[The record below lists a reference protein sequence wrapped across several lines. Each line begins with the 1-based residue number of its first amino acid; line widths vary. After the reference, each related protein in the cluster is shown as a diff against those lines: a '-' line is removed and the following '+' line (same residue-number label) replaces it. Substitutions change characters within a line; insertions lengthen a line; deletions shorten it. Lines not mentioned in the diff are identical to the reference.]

1 VTASLPHGSVSDRL
15 PAFRPHP
22 LVRGGHLQTLAGV
35 FLPGPRFGYRAR
47 RHIVALADGDRIVLH
62 DDCPTS
68 WQPGD
73 RVALLIHGLA
83 GCHQS
88 SYMARIA
95 AKLERRGVRAFRL
108 DLRGCGAGLGLA
120 RLPYHSG
127 RSEDAA
133 AALEKIAELC
143 PRSPTALVG
152 FSLGGNITLKLLGE
166 LGDARLANL
175 DRAVAVCPPADLL
188 AAVEQIRQPR
198 NRLYER
204 HFVRLLMRQLR
215 EQRRLLSDLPP
226 LVFARPPRH
235 LWQFDDEFTAP
246 VCGFGRAINYYQQAS
261 AVRLVGSIRRPVLV
275 IAAHD
280 DPLVPIASLEPL
292 RSCAAVEFEVTPSG
306 GHLGFI
312 GPRHGGDRRWLDGR
326 VVEWVT
332 RE

>member
-1 VTASLPHGSVSDRL
+1 MAVTLQKPNITECL
-15 PAFRPHP
+15 PAFCPHP

-35 FLPGPRFGYRAR
+35 FLPGPRFAYRAK
-47 RHIVALADGDRIVLH
+47 RHLVTLPDGDQVVLH
-62 DDCPTS
+62 DDCPND
-68 WQPGD
+68 WRPGR

-88 SYMARIA
+88 AYMARIA

-143 PRSPTALVG
+143 PNSPAALVG

-166 LGDARLANL
+166 LGDMRLGNL

-188 AAVEQIRQPR
+188 AAVEQIRLPK

-204 HFVRLLMRQLR
+204 HFVRLLMRQLH
-215 EQRRLLSDLPP
+215 EQRRVLSDLPP
-226 LVFARPPRH
+226 LAFARPPRH
-235 LWQFDDEFTAP
+235 LWEFDDEFTAP
-246 VCGFGRAINYYQQAS
+246 VCGFGRAINYYQAAS
-261 AVRLVGSIRRPVLV
+261 AVRLIGSIRRPVLV

-280 DPLVPIASLEPL
+280 DPLVPVASLDPL
-292 RSCAAVEFEVTPSG
+292 RACPAVEFDVTSSG

-312 GPRHGGDRRWLDGR
+312 GRWHGGDRRWLDAR
-326 VVEWVT
+326 VIGWVT
-332 RE
+332 AE